1 MNRRKFLGISGISLI
16 GSNSLVM
23 SVSSVLGIGSEDK
36 VFDIFSF
43 LGVNKTGKIDNLKFN
58 KIILDQLKI
67 WQKSNYQLC
76 DDNIYWIAGKDQ
88 ILIPIQL
95 KTSDD
100 KILDN
105 VVLVFY
111 ITEDQ
116 SPKYTGNLSS
126 FHIEAISRN
135 TKLLDELGDTEIIRE
150 SILPYTGKGRPVDL
164 GWSFDTKLG
173 SFELSASLSDGKTSI
188 SSALYVDKKAIW
200 QSSFLSESQLVQS
213 FSATI

>member
-76 DDNIYWIAGKDQ
+76 DDNIYWIAVKY
-88 ILIPIQL
+88 L
-95 KTSDD
+95 
-100 KILDN
+100 
-105 VVLVFY
+105 F
-111 ITEDQ
+111 Q
-116 SPKYTGNLSS
+116 SN
-126 FHIEAISRN
+126 
-135 TKLLDELGDTEIIRE
+135 
-150 SILPYTGKGRPVDL
+150 
-164 GWSFDTKLG
+164 
-173 SFELSASLSDGKTSI
+173 
-188 SSALYVDKKAIW
+188 
-200 QSSFLSESQLVQS
+200 
-213 FSATI
+213 